1 MAKILD
7 SLGVLFPFEKE
18 CYSDTD
24 LPVTYLGHP
33 FAEKDYPLPVEYDSN
48 GVILLLPGS
57 RIKSIEVIAPTI
69 LEAFR
74 KISAEDD
81 SLSGVILYPSQKVEV
96 CLKRHFRNLSCFV

>member
-1 MAKILD
+1 M
-7 SLGVLFPFEKE
+7 
-18 CYSDTD
+18 
-24 LPVTYLGHP
+24 TYLGHP

-69 LEAFR
+69 LEAFQ

-81 SLSGVILYPSQKVEV
+81 SLSG
-96 CLKRHFRNLSCFV
+96 